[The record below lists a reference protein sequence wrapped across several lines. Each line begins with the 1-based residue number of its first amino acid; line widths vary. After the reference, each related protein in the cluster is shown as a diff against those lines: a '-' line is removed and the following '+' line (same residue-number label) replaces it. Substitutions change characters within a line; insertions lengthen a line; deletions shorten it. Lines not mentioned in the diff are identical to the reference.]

1 MKPKIKIITGSTR
14 PGRFNIQPAT
24 WIYEVAKKREDIDV
38 ELVDLHVINLP
49 FLDESTPPLMKKY
62 TKEHTKQWSNIVADG
77 DGFIWVT
84 PEYNHSYSPVL
95 KNAIDFVFHEWSYKP
110 VSFVSYGAEAG
121 GSRAVEHLRA
131 IAGQLKMY
139 DLQEQVL
146 LPNYW
151 KDLDE
156 NGVFQ
161 LQDGHEHAAQTM
173 LETLVFWSK
182 HMKEARKELQKAT
195 K

>member
-161 LQDGHEHAAQTM
+161 LQDGHEHAAQAM
-173 LETLVFWSK
+173 LETLVFWAK
-182 HMKEARKELQKAT
+182 HMKNARKELEKVS